1 LRVLVV
7 DDEEDARSLVR
18 RLLTDQGATVG
29 CAPSAEEAIGVLES
43 TRPDVL
49 VSDIGMPIV
58 DGYMMIRRIRSL
70 PAERGGKTPAIALT
84 AYARKEDAERAFA
97 AGFQAHVSKPVE
109 PWKIISLVANLGG
122 RALGSVP
129 GPEVR

>member
-1 LRVLVV
+1 
-7 DDEEDARSLVR
+7 
-18 RLLTDQGATVG
+18 
-29 CAPSAEEAIGVLES
+29 
-43 TRPDVL
+43 
-49 VSDIGMPIV
+49 
-58 DGYMMIRRIRSL
+58 MMIRRIRSL